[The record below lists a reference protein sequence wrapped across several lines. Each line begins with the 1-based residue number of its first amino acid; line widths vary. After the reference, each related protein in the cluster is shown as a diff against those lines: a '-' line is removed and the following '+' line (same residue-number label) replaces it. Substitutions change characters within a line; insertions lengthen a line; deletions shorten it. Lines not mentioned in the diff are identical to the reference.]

1 MKKGKKIENPVT
13 TEGDHCA
20 NGRRFPEA
28 RSLRSRRVEL
38 VGARKNGRARARHA
52 SLPLARL
59 FYFQA
64 PAKQVK
70 RQIFESV
77 DKILSVMIE
86 MRLLRWKFR
95 MKTIS
100 FRT

>member
-1 MKKGKKIENPVT
+1 M
-13 TEGDHCA
+13 EGDLYA
-20 NGRRFPEA
+20 NGRGFPEA

-64 PAKQVK
+64 SARQAK

>member
-1 MKKGKKIENPVT
+1 MD
-13 TEGDHCA
+13 GDHYA

-28 RSLRSRRVEL
+28 RSLRSRRLEL
-38 VGARKNGRARARHA
+38 VGVRKNGRARARHA

-64 PAKQVK
+64 SARQAK
-70 RQIFESV
+70 RQMFESV
-77 DKILSVMIE
+77 DKSLSVMIE

-100 FRT
+100 FRS

>member
-1 MKKGKKIENPVT
+1 MKKGKKIENPVKMD
-13 TEGDHCA
+13 GDHYA
-20 NGRRFPEA
+20 NGRRFLEA
-28 RSLRSRRVEL
+28 SSLRSRRVEL
-38 VGARKNGRARARHA
+38 VGERKNGRARARHA

-64 PAKQVK
+64 PATQAK
-70 RQIFESV
+70 RQVFECV

-86 MRLLRWKFR
+86 MRLLRWKFG